1 MYSKYHKTVHTGND
15 MDIYELRKRIST
27 EVFSYVELTDLL
39 ASYGNVRN
47 KIQRMLNNG
56 EIIRIK
62 KGLYIFPE
70 ALRRAPLNTAMI
82 ANMMYGPSYVS
93 CDYALS
99 YYGLIPESVVSVS
112 SMTMGRS
119 RKFDTPVGHFQ
130 YFQHNA
136 PDYSIGVQLE
146 NGCLFASIE
155 KAIYD
160 KVLIDSRFDG
170 NDIATYLEQDLRLD
184 ISSLPKLNH
193 DILQSLNSA
202 SRGRMNKLIIFLE
215 NL

>member
-1 MYSKYHKTVHTGND
+1 MN
-15 MDIYELRKRIST
+15 IFELREKILT

-39 ASYGNVRN
+39 ASYGNIRS
-47 KIQRMLNNG
+47 KIQRMLDNG
-56 EIIRIK
+56 EIISIK
-62 KGLYIFPE
+62 KGFYIFPE
-70 ALRRAPLNTAMI
+70 ALRRAPLNSAMI
-82 ANMMYGPSYVS
+82 ANMIYGPSYVS

-112 SMTMGRS
+112 SMTTGRS
-119 RKFDTPVGHFQ
+119 REFDTPVGHFQ
-130 YFQHNA
+130 YFQHKS

-160 KVLIDSRFDG
+160 KVLIDQRFDG
-170 NDIATYLEQDLRLD
+170 NDIAAYLEQDLRLN
-184 ISSLPKLNH
+184 ISTLAKLNH

-215 NL
+215 TL